1 MVVSKAVQGKAW
13 EEERRSRLWTGL
25 VGSEVPHRTGKGGF
39 AGCIWKQSLVS
50 TGLKSR
56 DRRMTR
62 LATEI
67 DYKQ

>member
-1 MVVSKAVQGKAW
+1 M
-13 EEERRSRLWTGL
+13 
-25 VGSEVPHRTGKGGF
+25 GSEVPHRAGKRGF
-39 AGCIWKQSLVS
+39 AGCVWKQSLVS

-67 DYKQ
+67 DSKTIKIIF